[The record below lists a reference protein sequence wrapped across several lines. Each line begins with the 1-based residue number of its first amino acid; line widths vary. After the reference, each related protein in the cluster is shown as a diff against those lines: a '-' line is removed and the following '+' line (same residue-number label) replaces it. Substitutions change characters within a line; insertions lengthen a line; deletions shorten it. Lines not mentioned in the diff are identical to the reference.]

1 MLCSRKKMF
10 LHGLKCFNTVRDVH
24 VKLTFD
30 RYLSVITL
38 KSSSYTQKSSSYR
51 HVIHHRSKFR
61 NRANIYSN
69 CSN

>member
-30 RYLSVITL
+30 T
-38 KSSSYTQKSSSYR
+38 SYTQKSSSYR